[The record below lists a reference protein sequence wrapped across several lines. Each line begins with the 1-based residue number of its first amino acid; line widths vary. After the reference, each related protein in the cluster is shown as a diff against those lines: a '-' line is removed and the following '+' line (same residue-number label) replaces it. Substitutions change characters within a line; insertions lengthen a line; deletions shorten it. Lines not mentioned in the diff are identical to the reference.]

1 MAQNVS
7 PVPSAPVAAGITAL
21 RNGDRARARALLIA
35 ALQTTPA
42 DATAW
47 LWLSGAVN
55 DRAEQRYCLEHAL
68 AADPTLAPAQRG
80 LTELAGVVARAPVE
94 FEQSAVPSSQS
105 AYPTPHASRPLL
117 LAPRSTPEII
127 PSLAI
132 WTQPRVAL
140 QVALAERSPWETGFL
155 GALAGMYG
163 VLAWAAQDNL
173 GDQLRP
179 VEIIGMAALVG
190 PWLGLIA
197 LILVG
202 VLLRSSGRWL
212 GGHGG
217 SGAVR
222 AALAW
227 AGAPLIA
234 GILLWLVQLILLP
247 QASFSSLPVAPLPA
261 LLALLCGALHVGLA
275 LWSAW
280 LSLVGLATAHGFS
293 VLRAAWSWLLAGL
306 FIAVIALAVGFGT
319 ATLIGLRGG

>member
-7 PVPSAPVAAGITAL
+7 SALAASVAAGIAAL
-21 RNGDRARARALLIA
+21 RSGDRARARALLIA

-47 LWLSGAVN
+47 LWLSGALH
-55 DRAEQRYCLEHAL
+55 DPAEQRYCLERAL
-68 AADPTLAPAQRG
+68 AADATLMPAQRG

-94 FEQSAVPSSQS
+94 FDQVTVPSAQATVPS
-105 AYPTPHASRPLL
+105 AQATVPSAQ
-117 LAPRSTPEII
+117 AARSTPEIV
-127 PSLAI
+127 PARAI
-132 WTQPRVAL
+132 WTQPRAAL

-155 GALAGMYG
+155 AALVGMSG

-190 PWLGLIA
+190 PWLGLIG
-197 LILVG
+197 LILAG

-247 QASFSSLPVAPLPA
+247 QASFTSLPVAPLPA
-261 LLALLCGALHVGLA
+261 LLALICGVLHSGLA
-275 LWSAW
+275 LWAAW

-293 VLRAAWSWLLAGL
+293 VLRAAWSWVLAGL
-306 FIAVIALAVGFGT
+306 LIAVIALAVGFGT
-319 ATLIGLRGG
+319 AMLIGLQGG